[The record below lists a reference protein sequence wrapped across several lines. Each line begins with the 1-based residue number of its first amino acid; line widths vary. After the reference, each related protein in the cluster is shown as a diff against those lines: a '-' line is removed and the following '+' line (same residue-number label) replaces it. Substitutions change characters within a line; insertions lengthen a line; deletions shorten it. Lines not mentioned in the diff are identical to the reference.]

1 MRACGRSA
9 GHLPLALLVRR
20 EVQRAGRLGHPFGG
34 PVDAYGDRA
43 NAVDSLDDVGAIADA
58 MRAGKSPDA
67 AGELVPCQI
76 TFARTPLDLAAS
88 DLLRVA
94 GRSGGVAVAAADLS
108 EPVPGSQVERS
119 SRHSDFPHRH
129 PLAAIFLVR
138 WLPSHL
144 C

>member
-58 MRAGKSPDA
+58 MRAGKPPDA
-67 AGELVPCQI
+67 AGDVVPRQI
-76 TFARTPLDLAAS
+76 LYGS
-88 DLLRVA
+88 C
-94 GRSGGVAVAAADLS
+94 RS
-108 EPVPGSQVERS
+108 
-119 SRHSDFPHRH
+119 
-129 PLAAIFLVR
+129 
-138 WLPSHL
+138 
-144 C
+144 

>member
-58 MRAGKSPDA
+58 LRAGKSPDA

-76 TFARTPLDLAAS
+76 TFARSPPP
-88 DLLRVA
+88 
-94 GRSGGVAVAAADLS
+94 VAAAGHRELDGGNQHGLVVAA
-108 EPVPGSQVERS
+108 PDRGGQGSPQREE
-119 SRHSDFPHRH
+119 F
-129 PLAAIFLVR
+129 AQM
-138 WLPSHL
+138 
-144 C
+144 